1 MPQIISNG
9 IKYTNGNPFSG
20 KYEDL
25 EGKPTVFG
33 PSGPKAKEGFVPSP
47 STTAGTTKY
56 LREDGTWAVP
66 PDTDTTYSDMKG
78 ATASAAGE
86 HGLAPA
92 PSAGAQNKYLT
103 GGATYQNVDDHA
115 ATFTST
121 DIDDGSANA
130 WTNVAKLTSGEKHSS
145 IFNKLS
151 TMFKNV
157 RYLYRMLGTT
167 DISGIG
173 DGTVTGAI
181 RELNTGINPKGVGKN
196 RFILYPE
203 DGIVDFGSE
212 SRITGLL
219 RVVFPQD
226 WSNTML
232 RFIVSIFN
240 YKEGTCADYY
250 ISGYPY
256 SVEIGDG
263 AWYECTAISIGR
275 KGKVFSDLPV
285 KFGKTENGETAI
297 TIGNINTVWNYP
309 KVYIHDIMV
318 GQNNVE
324 FDKWTQGWGLKI
336 CPYEMD
342 TIQTTIS
349 HPHITY
355 EEPIIYRRISPESDT
370 FPWGN
375 SVVKSKIKSMHGAG
389 ELT

>member
-47 STTAGTTKY
+47 GTTAGTTKY

-66 PDTDTTYSDMKG
+66 LDTDTTYSDMKG
-78 ATASAAGE
+78 ATASSAGE

-92 PSAGAQNKYLT
+92 PSAGAKNKYLT

-157 RYLYRMLGTT
+157 RYLYRVLGTT

-181 RELNTGINPKGVGKN
+181 RELNTGTIYLGTIDHV
-196 RFILYPE
+196 LT
-203 DGIVDFGSE
+203 DSE
-212 SRITGLL
+212 
-219 RVVFPQD
+219 
-226 WSNTML
+226 
-232 RFIVSIFN
+232 
-240 YKEGTCADYY
+240 
-250 ISGYPY
+250 
-256 SVEIGDG
+256 
-263 AWYECTAISIGR
+263 
-275 KGKVFSDLPV
+275 
-285 KFGKTENGETAI
+285 
-297 TIGNINTVWNYP
+297 IGNIAKIYSIP
-309 KVYIHDIMV
+309 DFKAYIAVMLPIV
-318 GQNNVE
+318 
-324 FDKWTQGWGLKI
+324 
-336 CPYEMD
+336 
-342 TIQTTIS
+342 
-349 HPHITY
+349 
-355 EEPIIYRRISPESDT
+355 EEPFLQAGGSHVVFGMEYGIHKWGFQMSFGYLIKHRILSNGV
-370 FPWGN
+370 WGGWKN
-375 SVVKSKIKSMHGAG
+375 VTMS
-389 ELT
+389 